1 MLQNSFNSEMF
12 GQNFFYDGYAPDIA
26 RQLIETAGFEI
37 ELWEVDDPS
46 SHGHIAVI
54 ARKT

>member
-1 MLQNSFNSEMF
+1 MLHNY
-12 GQNFFYDGYAPDIA
+12 YDAFEPRFA
-26 RQLIETAGFEI
+26 RKLVEAAGFAI
-37 ELWEVDDPS
+37 ELWKVDDAS

>member
-1 MLQNSFNSEMF
+1 MY
-12 GQNFFYDGYAPDIA
+12 GAKFFYDAFEPQLA

-54 ARKT
+54 ARKTWTSDFKEDL